1 MYTVLECTQFWSV
14 HSSRVYTECL
24 HEKFALSVWYETSA
38 TCLQLQN
45 RISWLKNYQKF
56 LPNDPC
62 CSYFAPLTL
71 DFKKATTG
79 KRVCSV
85 FGEDRHKNSRAA
97 SICHT
102 IKHKTTTEC
111 WCLWAALQGSTN
123 TFPQLHQTENTNR
136 NPRSKTP
143 PSLLKCLAVCAM
155 ETRLCGSVY
164 SHLSNASCTTL
175 SGSVFTKYTTN
186 RLCFVW

>member
-1 MYTVLECTQFWSV
+1 M
-14 HSSRVYTECL
+14 YTECL
-24 HEKFALSVWYETSA
+24 HKKFALSIWYETSA
-38 TCLQLQN
+38 ACLQLQN
-45 RISWLKNYQKF
+45 CISWLKNSQKF

-71 DFKKATTG
+71 DFKKATTD

-102 IKHKTTTEC
+102 IIHKTTTEC

-123 TFPQLHQTENTNR
+123 TFHSCTRQKIRTGILAL
-136 NPRSKTP
+136 KTP

-164 SHLSNASCTTL
+164 SHLSNASCTTV